1 MAVFV
6 CRDGRYVNKHTGE
19 PMLSDEERARPPS
32 IPYVISD
39 IPTYL
44 SPIDG
49 RPITSR
55 SERRD
60 DLKRNNCVEYEPS
73 LSPTKGKREF
83 RNAEFCQKRGL
94 EVAERF
100 R

>member
-1 MAVFV
+1 MAIFV
-6 CRDGRYVNKHTGE
+6 SRDGRYVNKRTGE
-19 PMLSDEERARPPS
+19 PMLSDEERARPVAL
-32 IPYVISD
+32 PYIISD
-39 IPTYL
+39 IPTYM

-83 RNAEFCQKRGL
+83 RNAEFCKKRGF

-100 R
+100 K